1 MNKKPLVSIIITYFY
16 KKKFI
21 KNTLNSI
28 LKQNYKN
35 FELIFVFDNGS
46 LNELNLIKKYLKNFK
61 KKKIIIN
68 SKNYGV
74 AKSRNIGLKFCKG
87 EYIAFIDSDDIW
99 NYKKLHIQID
109 FMIKKKTDLTFTS
122 YFIIDENGFKLRK
135 RIVNFDPTY
144 SDLTKKNIIG
154 LSTVIFHKRILN
166 LVKFPN
172 LKTQEDFALWLNLIK
187 KGCKFTHIKKTLSSW
202 RKTKNSLSSN
212 SLQKITD
219 AFKLYYNL
227 QSKNL
232 IISIYSVLVLGYN
245 KLFK

>member
-1 MNKKPLVSIIITYFY
+1 MK
-16 KKKFI
+16 
-21 KNTLNSI
+21 
-28 LKQNYKN
+28 
-35 FELIFVFDNGS
+35 
-46 LNELNLIKKYLKNFK
+46 
-61 KKKIIIN
+61 
-68 SKNYGV
+68 
-74 AKSRNIGLKFCKG
+74 
-87 EYIAFIDSDDIW
+87 
-99 NYKKLHIQID
+99 
-109 FMIKKKTDLTFTS
+109 
-122 YFIIDENGFKLRK
+122 
-135 RIVNFDPTY
+135 FDPTY
-144 SDLTKKNIIG
+144 SDLIKKNIIG

-166 LVKFPN
+166 LVKFPD

-232 IISIYSVLVLGYN
+232 IISVYSVLVLGYN